1 MRGNYSRNS
10 QNTGRE
16 LLTPDEV
23 RMLDNNYG
31 LLFIRGERPVFDLK
45 YNIEKHPNF
54 KLTKDGNGKAYEHEL
69 PKKNQLSKELMKLL
83 STEDIIN
90 DEDINIIL
98 EKEGNDNE

>member
-69 PKKNQLSKELMKLL
+69 PKKNY
-83 STEDIIN
+83 
-90 DEDINIIL
+90 
-98 EKEGNDNE
+98 